1 MCPILRMPSTPN
13 RQKTL
18 SIQKAA
24 ANVRRLEKKRFDA
37 LLERIALEAMY
48 NKLPKHLKSPKKR

>member
-1 MCPILRMPSTPN
+1 MPSTPN